1 KDRDGVR
8 LDLKV
13 SAVDSQWTLFRA
25 ETLPVAEGER
35 LAVLGKIPDTRLK
48 GGESITVMKVED
60 GQLTVQRPGQKTTQ
74 TLAVGAGVFDGIKI
88 GHGWVESPGRSVSET
103 ATVFASVTQ
112 RELDNAT
119 LNQLAQSGSHLRLY
133 SAQDAARTTEKLSR
147 HTAFSVVSEQLKTRS
162 GETDLDAAIAQQKA
176 GLRTPAEQAIHLAI
190 PLLESEKLTFS
201 RPQLLATAL
210 ETGGGKVPMADI
222 DTTIQA
228 QIRSGQLL
236 NVPVAHGHGNDL
248 LISRQTWDAEKSIL
262 THVLEGKDAVAPLM
276 DRVPASLMTDL
287 TAGQRA
293 ATRMILE
300 STDRFTVVQGYAGVG
315 KTTQFRA
322 VMSAISLLPEE
333 TRPRVIGLAPTHRA
347 VGEMQSAG
355 VDARTTASFLHDTQ
369 LLQRNGQ
376 APDFS
381 NTLFLLDESSMVGL
395 ADMAKAHSLIV
406 AGGGRAVSSGDN
418 DQLQPIAP
426 GQPFRLMQ
434 QRSAADV
441 AIMKEIVRQV
451 PELRPAV
458 YSLIER
464 DVHRALTTIEQ

>member
-1 KDRDGVR
+1 
-8 LDLKV
+8 
-13 SAVDSQWTLFRA
+13 
-25 ETLPVAEGER
+25 
-35 LAVLGKIPDTRLK
+35 
-48 GGESITVMKVED
+48 
-60 GQLTVQRPGQKTTQ
+60 
-74 TLAVGAGVFDGIKI
+74 
-88 GHGWVESPGRSVSET
+88 
-103 ATVFASVTQ
+103 
-112 RELDNAT
+112 
-119 LNQLAQSGSHLRLY
+119 
-133 SAQDAARTTEKLSR
+133 
-147 HTAFSVVSEQLKTRS
+147 
-162 GETDLDAAIAQQKA
+162 
-176 GLRTPAEQAIHLAI
+176 
-190 PLLESEKLTFS
+190 
-201 RPQLLATAL
+201 
-210 ETGGGKVPMADI
+210 
-222 DTTIQA
+222 
-228 QIRSGQLL
+228 
-236 NVPVAHGHGNDL
+236 PVAHGYGNDL

-355 VDARTTASFLHDTQ
+355 VEARTTASFLHDTQ

-376 APDFS
+376 TPDFS

-441 AIMKEIVRQV
+441 AIMKEIVRQ
-451 PELRPAV
+451 
-458 YSLIER
+458 
-464 DVHRALTTIEQ
+464 

>member
-1 KDRDGVR
+1 
-8 LDLKV
+8 
-13 SAVDSQWTLFRA
+13 
-25 ETLPVAEGER
+25 
-35 LAVLGKIPDTRLK
+35 
-48 GGESITVMKVED
+48 
-60 GQLTVQRPGQKTTQ
+60 
-74 TLAVGAGVFDGIKI
+74 
-88 GHGWVESPGRSVSET
+88 
-103 ATVFASVTQ
+103 
-112 RELDNAT
+112 
-119 LNQLAQSGSHLRLY
+119 
-133 SAQDAARTTEKLSR
+133 
-147 HTAFSVVSEQLKTRS
+147 
-162 GETDLDAAIAQQKA
+162 
-176 GLRTPAEQAIHLAI
+176 
-190 PLLESEKLTFS
+190 
-201 RPQLLATAL
+201 
-210 ETGGGKVPMADI
+210 
-222 DTTIQA
+222 
-228 QIRSGQLL
+228 
-236 NVPVAHGHGNDL
+236 
-248 LISRQTWDAEKSIL
+248 
-262 THVLEGKDAVAPLM
+262 M

-376 APDFS
+376 TPDFS

-464 DVHRALTTIEQ
+464 DVHRALTTIEQVTPEQVPRKEGVMGAGQFCGGIHAKAGKGDRKGAERGENPAGRSARDALRGAGEGLYRTDPGGTVADAGDHPSE